1 MGELAQQ
8 ASKHTHTH
16 TPAHPP
22 TPTTHTPN
30 AHTNSEK
37 AGLERDVGSPHTLAS
52 HLPVFGRFRG
62 KTIQRPRGAIAWRQR
77 AFDPP
82 ESHLEMWHFEGEGR
96 VGGHLT
102 NLGLSRGN
110 AQVSG
115 PGIASVNG
123 VPLTRRRDHWHTGS
137 LVSMALVALVGSGD
151 SELTGDKLLFMAK
164 AQGPAERQ
172 DAPSSWLGNK
182 VSQSVCSWRVL
193 GLGSFEGD
201 AAAAASMHASIVR
214 LQEIPISRNV
224 MNNKAKQSWGAGE

>member
-1 MGELAQQ
+1 
-8 ASKHTHTH
+8 
-16 TPAHPP
+16 
-22 TPTTHTPN
+22 
-30 AHTNSEK
+30 
-37 AGLERDVGSPHTLAS
+37 
-52 HLPVFGRFRG
+52 
-62 KTIQRPRGAIAWRQR
+62 
-77 AFDPP
+77 
-82 ESHLEMWHFEGEGR
+82 

-182 VSQSVCSWRVL
+182 VSKKYLKVCALGESWAWVVLKETRPLLRVC
-193 GLGSFEGD
+193 
-201 AAAAASMHASIVR
+201 M
-214 LQEIPISRNV
+214 PP
-224 MNNKAKQSWGAGE
+224 

>member
-8 ASKHTHTH
+8 ASKHTHT
-16 TPAHPP
+16 PAHPP
-22 TPTTHTPN
+22 PHTHTPN

-137 LVSMALVALVGSGD
+137 LVFMALVALVGSGD

-182 VSQSVCSWRVL
+182 VSQSVWRVL

-214 LQEIPISRNV
+214 LQEIPISRNRGTMV
-224 MNNKAKQSWGAGE
+224 

>member
-22 TPTTHTPN
+22 HTHTPN

-96 VGGHLT
+96 AGGHLT